1 MRVTLD
7 YIQIE
12 KGFWVRWIIASAVGL
27 FVGFAIYFFAVDSIA
42 AEQGFIL
49 KTLISAV
56 AGAIFGAAVGGAQL
70 LVLRR
75 KLSRMNRWMLANITG
90 AAIGG
95 IFALPISE
103 AVGDATNFN
112 IAILAGGIVLGLAF
126 GIGQA
131 VVLRPYL
138 SGGGWWALAHAVGI
152 PFGYAIGRGLGEVA
166 YNLLMGAAGED
177 IARVI
182 ATLIF
187 VVLFFGGY
195 GMITGGVL
203 SRLLKQ
209 PDPVAPA

>member
-1 MRVTLD
+1 MSTE

-12 KGFWVRWIIASAVGL
+12 KGFWVRWVIASAVGL

-75 KLSRMNRWMLANITG
+75 KISGMNRWMVANIIG

-95 IFALPISE
+95 TFALPIAQ

-112 IAILAGGIVLGLAF
+112 MAIFAGGIVLGLSL
-126 GIGQA
+126 GIAQV
-131 VVLRPYL
+131 VVLRTYL
-138 SGGGWWALAHAVGI
+138 SGGGWWPLAHAVGI
-152 PFGYAIGRGLGEVA
+152 PLGYALGRGLGEVA
-166 YNLLMGAAGED
+166 YNLLMGGIGEGM
-177 IARVI
+177 ARI
-182 ATLIF
+182 IGTLIF
-187 VVLFFGGY
+187 AVLFFGGY
-195 GMITGGVL
+195 GLITGGVL
-203 SRLLKQ
+203 IRLLKL
-209 PDPVAPA
+209 PDPVVSA

>member
-1 MRVTLD
+1 MSTE

-12 KGFWVRWIIASAVGL
+12 KRFWVRWVIASAVGL

-56 AGAIFGAAVGGAQL
+56 AGAIFGAAVGGIQL
-70 LVLRR
+70 FVLRR
-75 KLSRMNRWMLANITG
+75 KVSGMNRWLPANIIG

-112 IAILAGGIVLGLAF
+112 IAILAGGLVLGLAF

-131 VVLRPYL
+131 VVLRPHL
-138 SGGGWWALAHAVGI
+138 SGFVWWALAHAVAI
-152 PFGYAIGRGLGEVA
+152 PFGYALGRGLGEVA
-166 YNLLMGAAGED
+166 YNLLIRGVGED

-182 ATLIF
+182 GALIF
-187 VVLFFGGY
+187 AVLFFGGY
-195 GMITGGVL
+195 GLITGGVL
-203 SRLLKQ
+203 IRLLKL
-209 PDPVAPA
+209 PDPVVSA